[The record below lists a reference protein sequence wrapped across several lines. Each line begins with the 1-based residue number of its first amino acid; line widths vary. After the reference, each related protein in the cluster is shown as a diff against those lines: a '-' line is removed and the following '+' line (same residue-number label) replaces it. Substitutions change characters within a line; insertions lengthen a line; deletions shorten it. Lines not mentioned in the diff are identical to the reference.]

1 MKPNLV
7 LLGFVVGLDY
17 TNPTLSPY
25 KEFQRFK
32 HHPKISEHIEGGEC
46 ISYGARV
53 INEGGFQAIPKLTFP
68 GGVLTGCSAGF
79 LNVPKIKGS
88 HTALKSGMVAGEAVF
103 EALASESADAAEAEV
118 TSYQSA
124 MESSWVW
131 DELKSVR
138 NYAPAFKWGLHA
150 GAVYSGVSGWV
161 LRGNEPWT
169 LSKHGKARDADAL
182 KPLADVTPID
192 YPKPDGVISFDLLT
206 NLQRSGTNHDHDQPS
221 HLKIKP
227 ELADAPDAAAKE
239 FGTRY
244 VEFCPAGVYEYDD
257 KEKLVINAQN
267 CVHCK
272 CCSIKMPDEY
282 IDWTVPDGGGGPAYE
297 VM

>member
-1 MKPNLV
+1 
-7 LLGFVVGLDY
+7 
-17 TNPTLSPY
+17 
-25 KEFQRFK
+25 
-32 HHPKISEHIEGGEC
+32 
-46 ISYGARV
+46 
-53 INEGGFQAIPKLTFP
+53 
-68 GGVLTGCSAGF
+68 
-79 LNVPKIKGS
+79 
-88 HTALKSGMVAGEAVF
+88 
-103 EALASESADAAEAEV
+103 
-118 TSYQSA
+118 

-150 GAVYSGVSGWV
+150 GRVYSGFSGWI

-182 KPLADVTPID
+182 KPLAHVTPID